1 MKYVIKHLFVT
12 LIFVYVI
19 SFCSSSSFLAAEP
32 DTDSEVTH
40 GRIIFYEDVETSSST
55 SNKDNHP
62 TQSNSN
68 QYPVSNKKTTKGLLP
83 QTSDYC
89 SYFPTAI
96 GLILILGVV
105 IMYRTKWSVRVV

>member
-1 MKYVIKHLFVT
+1 MKHVIKHVFLVFS
-12 LIFVYVI
+12 LVYVMI
-19 SFCSSSSFLAAEP
+19 FCSSISFLAAEP

-55 SNKDNHP
+55 SNKDDHP
-62 TQSNSN
+62 TRSNSN
-68 QYPVSNKKTTKGLLP
+68 QYPVSNKKATKGLLP

-105 IMYRTKWSVRVV
+105 IMYRTKWRVRVV